1 MNETSS
7 NEIIL
12 ENFIPIS
19 SKIKI
24 FEWKGKSFISLNDQ
38 KKILLYN
45 LDGKYGKK
53 YPVIEMFLYNKE
65 RNIINIQYIEV

>member
-24 FEWKGKSFISLNDQ
+24 FEWKGKSFISLND
-38 KKILLYN
+38 
-45 LDGKYGKK
+45 
-53 YPVIEMFLYNKE
+53 
-65 RNIINIQYIEV
+65 